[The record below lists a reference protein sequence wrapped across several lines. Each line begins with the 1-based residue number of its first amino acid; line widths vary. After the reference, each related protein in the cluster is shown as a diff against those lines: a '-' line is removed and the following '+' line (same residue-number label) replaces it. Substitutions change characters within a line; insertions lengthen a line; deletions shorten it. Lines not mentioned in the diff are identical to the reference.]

1 MTDVAQEKT
10 TMSLRFKPYIGKLP
24 AYKPPSVPSGVARV
38 VDLSSNENPLGPSP
52 KAVAA
57 LRAAAETVHRYPD
70 APATALRVA
79 LADKLG
85 LSPTNVA
92 LSNGADEWVILACL
106 ALLDP
111 GDEVVVARGTFV
123 SYAWRAIE
131 VGAKVVQVP
140 LRNYVHD
147 LRAMADALTE
157 ETRLVFVCNPNN
169 PTGTDVDA
177 EEMEAF
183 LARIPQRV
191 AVVIDEAYYEYA
203 NRPSYFQSLDCLRA
217 GQENLIVLR
226 SFSKIYGLAGLR
238 VGYMLA
244 HEAVIDYMDRARP
257 PFNVN
262 RLGQVAA
269 LAALSDEEHVRRS
282 IKANAAAKE
291 LFYRELE
298 AVGVPCIPSQTNFLA
313 IDVGRPGPEV
323 SAPLLERGFITT
335 AMDAWGVPNHLR
347 FSFGTPDENEAF
359 IAALK
364 EVLGL

>member
-1 MTDVAQEKT
+1 
-10 TMSLRFKPYIGKLP
+10 MSLRFKPYIGKLP
-24 AYKPPSVPSGVARV
+24 AYKPPSVPPGVERT

-79 LADKLG
+79 LAEKLG
-85 LSPTNVA
+85 LGAANVA
-92 LSNGADEWVILACL
+92 LGNGADEWVILICL

-111 GDEVVVARGTFV
+111 GDEVIAARGTFV

-140 LRNYVHD
+140 LRDHTHD
-147 LRAMADALTE
+147 LGAMADAVTE
-157 ETRLVFVCNPNN
+157 DTRLVFVCNPNN
-169 PTGTDVDA
+169 PTGTDVNSEA
-177 EEMEAF
+177 MAAF
-183 LARIPQRV
+183 LARVPARV

-203 NRPSYFQSLDCLRA
+203 NRPAYFQSLDHLRA
-217 GQENLIVLR
+217 GQNNLIVLR

-244 HEAVIDYMDRARP
+244 HESVIDYMDRARP

-269 LAALSDEEHVRRS
+269 LAALDDEEHVRRS
-282 IKANAAAKE
+282 LEANAAAKQY
-291 LFYRELE
+291 FCRELD
-298 AVGVPCIPSQTNFLA
+298 ALGVPHIPSQTNFLA

-323 SAPLLERGFITT
+323 SAPLLARGFVTT
-335 AMDAWGVPNHLR
+335 AIDAWGVPNHLR

-359 IAALK
+359 VVALR
-364 EVLGL
+364 EVLDL